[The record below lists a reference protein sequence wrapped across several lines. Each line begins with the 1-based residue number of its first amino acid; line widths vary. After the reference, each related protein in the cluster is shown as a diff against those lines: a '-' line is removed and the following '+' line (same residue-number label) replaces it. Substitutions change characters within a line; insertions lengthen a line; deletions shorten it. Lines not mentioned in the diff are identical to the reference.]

1 MMPALHNPLMMKLN
15 KRRQVLVVEDDC
27 TDSFLLRHQLAKAQ
41 FKDHVIFVENG
52 KEALEFLL
60 QAPFPPI
67 AILLD
72 LHLPGLSGVELL
84 QRVRQ
89 DSRLMAIPVIVMT
102 GFNDP
107 HDMKKCHELGITA
120 YLPKP
125 INLSIFIKTVA
136 DLFQEVAAPDHVKA

>member
-1 MMPALHNPLMMKLN
+1 M
-15 KRRQVLVVEDDC
+15 VEDDSN
-27 TDSFLLRHQLAKAQ
+27 DSFLLRHQLARAQ
-41 FKDHVIFVENG
+41 FKDHVVFIENG
-52 KEALEFLL
+52 QEALDFLL

-125 INLSIFIKTVA
+125 IDLSIFIKTVA
-136 DLFQEVAAPDHVKA
+136 DLFQEIAAPLRN

>member
-1 MMPALHNPLMMKLN
+1 MKLN
-15 KRRQVLVVEDDC
+15 KRRQILVVEDDAD
-27 TDSFLLRHQLAKAQ
+27 DSFLLRHQLARAR
-41 FKDHVIFVENG
+41 FKDHVIFVEDG
-52 KEALEFLL
+52 QEALDFLL

-89 DSRLMAIPVIVMT
+89 DSRLQAIPVVVMT
-102 GFNDP
+102 GYNDP

-120 YLPKP
+120 YLRKP
-125 INLSIFIKTVA
+125 IDLSIFIKTVS
-136 DLFQEVAAPDHVKA
+136 DLLQEIAVPG